1 MQCHRVARIRAIIV
15 VVCVDTYSCCRED
28 GAIYSACITKFVCP
42 SPQFL
47 AANKLICMRVE
58 RHLQAQVVS
67 GACGLP
73 ELHQVSPPPLDC
85 TITINTL

>member
-1 MQCHRVARIRAIIV
+1 
-15 VVCVDTYSCCRED
+15 
-28 GAIYSACITKFVCP
+28 
-42 SPQFL
+42 
-47 AANKLICMRVE
+47 MRVE